1 MEDLKKRM
9 SALKTG
15 KTDLKVNDR
24 DIKLTYFGMRGR
36 AEITRLIL
44 SHANV
49 KFTDSRLTNEEF
61 AQVKPLLPYGS
72 MPVLEYKGEVICES
86 MAIAKFLAEECGLA
100 GKNNLEGA
108 QACEIALAINGMFE
122 DLVKLMFAKEDEKE
136 AAQKKLFGETLPLK
150 LGQLE
155 TRLTQRGGQFFAG
168 NTVTWADLMLVMV
181 SDNLKSPVLGAAAVL
196 NKFPRLSG
204 LYERVSSL
212 PNIKAWKGSR
222 PVDPMMKN

>member
-1 MEDLKKRM
+1 MLWSLLDKCPFFGLLKILAKNENLR
-9 SALKTG
+9 
-15 KTDLKVNDR
+15 
-24 DIKLTYFGMRGR
+24 FC
-36 AEITRLIL
+36 RLW
-44 SHANV
+44 V
-49 KFTDSRLTNEEF
+49 PGQRPVRRYPPPG
-61 AQVKPLLPYGS
+61 QVKPLLPCGS
-72 MPVLEYKGEVICES
+72 VPILEYKGEVICES

-100 GKNNLEGA
+100 GKNNLKGA

-122 DLVKLMFAKEDEKE
+122 DLVKLMFAKEEEKE
-136 AAQKKLFGETLPLK
+136 AILKKLLGETLPLK

-168 NTVTWADLMLVMV
+168 NTVTWADLMLVVMT
-181 SDNLKSPVLGAAAVL
+181 DNLKSPVLGASGAL
-196 NKFPRLSG
+196 DKFPRLSG

>member
-1 MEDLKKRM
+1 MEALKKRM
-9 SALKTG
+9 TALKMG
-15 KTDLKVNDR
+15 KTDLKVNDG

-36 AEITRLIL
+36 AEISRLIL
-44 SHANV
+44 THANV
-49 KFTDSRLTNEEF
+49 KFDDTRLTSEEF

-86 MAIAKFLAEECGLA
+86 MAIAKLLAEECGLA

-136 AAQKKLFGETLPLK
+136 AVQKKLFGETLPLK

-196 NKFPRLSG
+196 NKFPRLCN
-204 LYERVSSL
+204 LIERINNL
-212 PNIKAWKGSR
+212 PNIKAFKAAR
-222 PVDPMMKN
+222 PIDPMFKN